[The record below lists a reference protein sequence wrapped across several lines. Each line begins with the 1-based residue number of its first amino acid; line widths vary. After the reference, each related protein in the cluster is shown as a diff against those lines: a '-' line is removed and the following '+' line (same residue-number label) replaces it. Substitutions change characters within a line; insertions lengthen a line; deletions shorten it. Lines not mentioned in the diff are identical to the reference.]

1 MTTQTSAKSQLLM
14 APCGQRGMALITS
27 MLLLIVVT
35 IMALSMFRSY
45 GIEERLAGN
54 TRDKQRAINAAV
66 SAQQY
71 AESWLASGAA
81 PPTGI
86 CPVGFVPSST
96 SGEVCS
102 KPAIPIDF
110 SVLPWQTGVTYTQ
123 FTSNAING
131 VSNVVSATG
140 TGDVV
145 SGLGVLTQSAS
156 YVQAPVFYI
165 TDLGPNA
172 GVPAG
177 EVYQVDALGFGGQS
191 NTVAVVES
199 TFVIG
204 TNTPNSLTGP

>member
-1 MTTQTSAKSQLLM
+1 MKTQNPRALRYQ
-14 APCGQRGMALITS
+14 GGMALITA

-45 GIEERLAGN
+45 GVEERLAGN

-71 AESWLASGAA
+71 AESWLASGLA
-81 PPTGI
+81 PASGV
-86 CPVGFVPSST
+86 CPVGFVPSLT
-96 SGEVCS
+96 SGEVCT
-102 KPAIPIDF
+102 PPPVPTDF
-110 SVLPWQTGVTYTQ
+110 SVLPWTSGVTYTQ

-131 VSNVVSATG
+131 VTNTVSAVG
-140 TGDVV
+140 TKDVL
-145 SGLGVLTQSAS
+145 SPLGVLVSSAS
-156 YVQAPVFYI
+156 YAQAPVFYI

-172 GVPAG
+172 GSPAG
-177 EVYQVDALGFGGQS
+177 EVYQVDALGYGGTS

>member
-1 MTTQTSAKSQLLM
+1 MTTPAHAKTQRRTTPY
-14 APCGQRGMALITS
+14 AQRGMALITA

-45 GIEERLAGN
+45 GVEERLAGN

-71 AESWLASGAA
+71 AESWLASGTA
-81 PPTGI
+81 PASGV
-86 CPVGFVPSST
+86 CPGGFVPSST

-110 SVLPWQTGVTYTQ
+110 SNWPWAAGVTYTQ

-131 VSNVVSATG
+131 VSNVISATG
-140 TGDVV
+140 TKDV
-145 SGLGVLTQSAS
+145 LAAGVLTQSAS
-156 YVQAPVFYI
+156 YAQAPVFYI

-172 GVPAG
+172 GFPAG
-177 EVYQVDALGFGGQS
+177 EVYQVDAIGFGGQS

>member
-1 MTTQTSAKSQLLM
+1 MIMQTRAKAQSAT
-14 APCGQRGMALITS
+14 APHLQHGMALITA
-27 MLLLIVVT
+27 MLLLVVVT

-45 GIEERLAGN
+45 GVEERLAGN

-81 PPTGI
+81 PASGV

-96 SGEVCS
+96 SGEVCTPP
-102 KPAIPIDF
+102 PAPIDF
-110 SVLPWQTGVTYTQ
+110 TVLPWTTGVTYTQ

-140 TGDVV
+140 TADTA
-145 SGLGVLTQSAS
+145 TQSAS
-156 YVQAPVFYI
+156 YVQAPVFYV

-172 GVPAG
+172 GTPAG

>member
-1 MTTQTSAKSQLLM
+1 MQSRVKTQSQTARHLQ
-14 APCGQRGMALITS
+14 GGMALITA

-45 GIEERLAGN
+45 GVEERLAGN

-81 PPTGI
+81 PATGL
-86 CPVGFVPSST
+86 CPVGFVPSAT

-102 KPAIPIDF
+102 APPAPIDF
-110 SVLPWQTGVTYTQ
+110 TVLPWTTGVTYTQ

-131 VSNVVSATG
+131 VSNIVSATG
-140 TGDVV
+140 TADTA
-145 SGLGVLTQSAS
+145 TQSAS

-172 GVPAG
+172 GTPVG
-177 EVYQVDALGFGGQS
+177 EVYQVDALGFGGQT

-204 TNTPNSLTGP
+204 TNTATPLTNP

>member
-1 MTTQTSAKSQLLM
+1 MKTHIQTTAHRQS
-14 APCGQRGMALITS
+14 GMALITA

-45 GIEERLAGN
+45 GIEERIAGN

-71 AESWLASGAA
+71 AETWLASGTA
-81 PPTGI
+81 PVTGP

-102 KPAIPIDF
+102 APLANF
-110 SVLPWQTGVTYTQ
+110 ATLPWTTGVTYTQ
-123 FTSNAING
+123 FTSNSING
-131 VSNVVSATG
+131 VSNVISATG
-140 TGDVV
+140 TPDTA
-145 SGLGVLTQSAS
+145 TQSAS
-156 YVQAPVFYI
+156 YTQAPIFYV

-172 GVPAG
+172 GTPAG
-177 EVYQVDALGFGGQS
+177 EVYQVDAVGFGGAS

-204 TNTPNSLTGP
+204 TNTPNSLTNP

>member
-1 MTTQTSAKSQLLM
+1 MRSLTHTRSRD
-14 APCGQRGMALITS
+14 QRGMALITA

-45 GIEERLAGN
+45 GVEERLAGN

-81 PPTGI
+81 PPTGV
-86 CPVGFVPSST
+86 CPAGLVPSST

-102 KPAIPIDF
+102 VPLANF
-110 SVLPWQTGVTYTQ
+110 ATLPWAAGVTYTQ
-123 FTSNAING
+123 FTSNSING
-131 VSNVVSATG
+131 VSNVISATG
-140 TGDVV
+140 SADNG
-145 SGLGVLTQSAS
+145 TQSAS
-156 YVQAPVFYI
+156 YVQAPIFYV

-172 GVPAG
+172 GTPAG
-177 EVYQVDALGFGGQS
+177 EVYQVDAVGFGGTT

-204 TNTPNSLTGP
+204 TNTPSPLTNP